1 MRLVV
6 ALVATALLAACAS
19 PSAAPTPVPTAVST
33 AAVPSTARPSTPA
46 APPASGSATPSA
58 TVDPTTDPGEIEDAF
73 LSDVDNLIAEATD
86 LAVTPCDDLVM
97 VVLQNPQLVP
107 SLRGYAATV
116 KRVSANQA
124 VLNTDAVKS
133 AVADLDKTMGQ
144 LEGALNLC
152 GITTQRQTP

>member
-6 ALVATALLAACAS
+6 ALVATALLAACGS
-19 PSAAPTPVPTAVST
+19 PSAAPTPGPTA
-33 AAVPSTARPSTPA
+33 APTPA
-46 APPASGSATPSA
+46 ASPAAGPTTPSA
-58 TVDPTTDPGEIEDAF
+58 TVDPSAEPSGIEDAF
-73 LSDVDNLIAEATD
+73 LSDVDDLIAEATD

-97 VVLQNPQLVP
+97 VVQQNPQLVP

-144 LEGALNLC
+144 LEGALSLC
-152 GITTQRQTP
+152 GITSQRQTP